1 VTDERLTIKLGGV
14 AGAHAASLDTL
25 IERAAPGWVIVHGG
39 GNEVGDWSR
48 RLGHEPETID
58 GLRVTDTATLQVAI
72 GVLRGLVNARLVA
85 AFAAG
90 GRSAIGLGGADGNL
104 LMAERFDARLG
115 EVGRVVGVNAELLAS
130 LGAAGH
136 VPIVAPIARGAGT
149 ELLNVNADEV
159 AGAIAAA
166 RGGRLVLLT
175 DVPGVLRDGNL
186 VPALDTGEVEALLA
200 DGTAHGGMVPKLRAA
215 LAAVTAGCAV
225 AIVDG
230 TDPAAV
236 RAALDGAA
244 IGTSVTATSTAGIG

>member
-1 VTDERLTIKLGGV
+1 VTEPSLTIKLGGI
-14 AGAHAASLDTL
+14 AGAHAASLDVL

-58 GLRVTDTATLQVAI
+58 GLRVTDPATLQIAVA
-72 GVLRGLVNARLVA
+72 VLRGLVNARLVA

-90 GRSAIGLGGADGNL
+90 GASAIGLSGADASL
-104 LMAERFDARLG
+104 LRAERFDARLG
-115 EVGRVVGVNAELLAS
+115 EVGRVVGVNAELLAT
-130 LGAAGH
+130 LTAAGH
-136 VPIVAPIARGAGT
+136 VPIVAPIARGTGA

-166 RGGRLVLLT
+166 RGGRLILMT
-175 DVPGVLRDGNL
+175 DVPGVQRGGEL
-186 VPALDTGEVEALLA
+186 VERIQAIEIEALLA

-215 LAAVTAGCAV
+215 LAAATAGCDV
-225 AIVDG
+225 SIVDG

-236 RAALDGAA
+236 RAALDGTAT
-244 IGTSVTATSTAGIG
+244 GTTVTAASAAGIG